1 MFHQRH
7 EARLAMPVTIV
18 FGSVLEVLARRRWA
32 AEAWFDGDN
41 TRLPTGRR
49 YEYRSGTLVRRGRV
63 VECLRPVRLTLYESL
78 VDSPCRVR
86 LRLRWRLEPF
96 DGGTSVLLDARYEL
110 NGPAYLNRRHWREQ
124 IHGHCGRLLAAVR
137 ADLVDEEVGQGV
149 AAVSGQKIGSNTMTV
164 TNTTAVNGKPSFK

>member
-7 EARLAMPVTIV
+7 EARYARPITAV

-32 AEAWFDGDN
+32 AEPWFDGDDAC
-41 TRLPTGRR
+41 PPVGRR
-49 YEYRSGTLVRRGRV
+49 YCYRNGTLVRRGRV
-63 VECLRPVRLTLYESL
+63 VECMRPVLLTLYESL

-86 LRLRWRLEPF
+86 LRLRWRLEPL
-96 DGGTSVLLDARYEL
+96 DGRTSVRLEARYEL

-124 IHGHCGRLLAAVR
+124 IHGHCGRLLTAVR
-137 ADLVDEEVGQGV
+137 AGLVDAELDQGV
-149 AAVSGQKIGSNTMTV
+149 AAVSGQKTGSNTMTV